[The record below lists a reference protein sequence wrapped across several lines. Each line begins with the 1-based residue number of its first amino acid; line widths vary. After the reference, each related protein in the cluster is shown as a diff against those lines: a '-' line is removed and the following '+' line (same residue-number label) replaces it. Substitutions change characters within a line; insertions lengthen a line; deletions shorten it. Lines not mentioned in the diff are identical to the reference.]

1 MTKRKPRPKPVAAAQ
16 LDTRYGLPKLMPK
29 SAKERRFCEE
39 YIKDADRN
47 AMRAALSAGYS
58 EKNAKQNAYLLEKRN
73 HDYIQWLLAHQAQAA
88 AKQIA
93 IELEPVLQ
101 EIAKIA
107 FVNEYDYL
115 VFESAKE
122 QNKPPVARRK
132 RLDELT
138 REQMVAIEVKPDA
151 SGALGYILRN
161 KEGRLVDLVKH
172 LGGFSEKIILE
183 HRHRHLHAHVDLS
196 KVPLDQLEAMEANM
210 QKLIEGRTRGSALEV
225 K

>member
-1 MTKRKPRPKPVAAAQ
+1 MARRRKKKPDAELPLDTTFGIPAGLIPKNPRHRRLCELIAEGKPVFTAAIEAGFARATANRTAYE
-16 LDTRYGLPKLMPK
+16 LAERY
-29 SAKERRFCEE
+29 ED
-39 YIKDADRN
+39 YIKWL
-47 AMRAALSAGYS
+47 AA
-58 EKNAKQNAYLLEKRN
+58 
-73 HDYIQWLLAHQAQAA
+73 HHAQAK

-115 VFESAKE
+115 VFEPGD
-122 QNKPPVARRK
+122 PPKVRRK

-138 REQMVAIEVKPDA
+138 REEMTAIEVFKRKTKD
-151 SGALGYILRN
+151 GYELDYKLRD
-161 KEGRLVDLVKH
+161 KEGRLIDLVKH

-183 HRHRHLHAHVDLS
+183 HRHRHLHAHLDLTD
-196 KVPLDQLEAMEANM
+196 VPIEQLEAIERNM
-210 QKLIEGRTRGSALEV
+210 QQLLKGRTRGNALEV